1 VGFNATIEPS
11 DSPESCLLKSIRIG
25 VGRVNNVVQL
35 HHDVGAD
42 RCLELDK
49 KDNVSSE
56 LSQMLI
62 YLKFGITKMGAKK
75 IPDGILKLQ
84 TTYILFSVNG

>member
-49 KDNVSSE
+49 K
-56 LSQMLI
+56 
-62 YLKFGITKMGAKK
+62 
-75 IPDGILKLQ
+75 
-84 TTYILFSVNG
+84 

>member
-1 VGFNATIEPS
+1 MGFNATIEPS

-49 KDNVSSE
+49 KKLSSE